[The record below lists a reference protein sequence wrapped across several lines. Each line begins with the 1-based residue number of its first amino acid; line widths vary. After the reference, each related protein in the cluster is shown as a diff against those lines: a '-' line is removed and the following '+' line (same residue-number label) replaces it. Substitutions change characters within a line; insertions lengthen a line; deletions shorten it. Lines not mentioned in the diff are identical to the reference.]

1 MSEPLKGGN
10 GALFVQL
17 DGPNSDVHYLGCH
30 ELGDIEEP
38 LGDLTLLWCPDP
50 SAPNKFKK
58 VGSYEGEPG
67 TISSSIL
74 TDVLKTADW
83 LEALRCQATLF
94 VNMIECGR
102 KDVFENWARSFVLEG
117 ARVSTKRLSKLAVR
131 KPGDQDES
139 TQSFDIQAV
148 ALHRLLDVN
157 VNRQTITEEQSL
169 NDVVF
174 CNDPRCQ
181 DECGVALDY
190 CQTGFIVSDFLGASY
205 SNIANV
211 LSTVDGGADGW
222 LETTEEPFGAAMD
235 IASVICVEI
244 GGGITRTIVARGT
257 QDGGPMDIAY
267 SDDGGATAWVPVAVG
282 AVDDQYATMGGTLFA
297 LDLYHIWLVTTGG
310 YVYFSDDAGVTWTAQ
325 SAGVPSAKDLN
336 HIDFADE
343 NYGVAVG
350 ADEQMLYTDDGGAT
364 WQLILGAHPGDDVDI
379 LCVDVR
385 DQYRW
390 WIGYVDGSLWYTE
403 DGGTT
408 FVRRDY
414 PEAAT
419 HTAGVTDITFVND
432 LVGYMIANK
441 TGPVLGDVYRTI
453 NGGRSWRQLTDT
465 PLNLGLNEIWS
476 CNVNMAY
483 IVGEAED
490 GTGVVLKVA

>member
-1 MSEPLKGGN
+1 MTEPLKGGN

-38 LGDLTLLWCPDP
+38 LGDLSLLWCPDA
-50 SAPNKFKK
+50 SGPNKFKK

-83 LEALRCQATLF
+83 LEALRCRATIF

-102 KDVFENWARSFVLEG
+102 KDVFENWARSFVLED

-157 VNRQTITEEQSL
+157 VNRQTINETEAL
-169 NDVVF
+169 NDITF

-181 DECGVALDY
+181 DDCGVALDY
-190 CQTGFIVSDFLGASY
+190 CQSGYIVGDAQAAS
-205 SNIANV
+205 AADVADV
-211 LSTVDGGADGW
+211 LITADGGLDSWPGT
-222 LETTEEPFGAAMD
+222 LTDPFAAAMS

-257 QDGGPMDIAY
+257 SDGAHMGIAY
-267 SDDGGATAWVPVAVG
+267 SDDGGVTWTPVAVG
-282 AVDDQYATMGGTLFA
+282 TVDAQYATMGGTLFA
-297 LDLYHIWLVTTGG
+297 LDLYHIWLVTIGG

-325 SAGVPSAKDLN
+325 SAGAPMTGALN

-350 ADEQMLYTDDGGAT
+350 EDEEMLYTDDGGAT
-364 WQLILGAHPGDDVDI
+364 WQLILGVNTGGGDVDI

-390 WIGYVDGSLWYTE
+390 WIGYVDGTLWYTE

-408 FVRRDY
+408 FVERDY

-419 HTAGVTDITFVND
+419 HTLGITDITFVND

-441 TGPVLGDVYRTI
+441 TGPIGDVYRTI

-465 PLNLGLNEIWS
+465 PTNAGLNAIWA

-483 IVGEAED
+483 VVGEAES

>member
-17 DGPNSDVHYLGCH
+17 DGPNSEVHYLGCH

-38 LGDLTLLWCPDP
+38 LGDLTLLWCRDP
-50 SAPNKFKK
+50 SAPNKFQKI
-58 VGSYEGEPG
+58 GSYEGEPG

-74 TDVLKTADW
+74 TNVLKTADW
-83 LEALRCQATLF
+83 LEGLRCPATIF
-94 VNMIECGR
+94 VNMWECGR
-102 KDVFENWARSFVLEG
+102 ADVFENWVRSFVLEG
-117 ARVSTKRLSKLAVR
+117 VRVSTKRLSKLVVR

-139 TQSFDIQAV
+139 TQSFDLQAV

-181 DECGVALDY
+181 DDCGVALDY
-190 CQTGFIVSDFLGASY
+190 CQTGFIVSDPLTGSAA
-205 SNIANV
+205 NVANV

-222 LETTEEPFGAAMD
+222 LETVEEPFAAAMV

-257 QDGGPMDIAY
+257 QDGGPVDIAY
-267 SDDGGATAWVPVAVG
+267 SDDGGATAWVPVEVG

-297 LDLYHIWLVTTGG
+297 LDLYHIWLVCTGG

-325 SAGVPSAKDLN
+325 SAGTLIGTLN

-350 ADEQMLYTDDGGAT
+350 VADEMLYTDDGGAT
-364 WQLILGAHPGDDVDI
+364 WQLILGDNGAIEI

-390 WIGYVDGSLWYTE
+390 WLGYVDGTLWYTE
-403 DGGTT
+403 DGGVT
-408 FVRRDY
+408 FVQRDY

-419 HTAGVTDITFVND
+419 HTLGITDITFVND

-441 TGPVLGDVYRTI
+441 AGPIGDVYRTI
-453 NGGRSWRQLTDT
+453 NGGRSWRLLTDT
-465 PLNLGLNEIWS
+465 PTNAGLNAIWA

-483 IVGEAED
+483 VVGEAE
-490 GTGVVLKVA
+490 GTTGVVLKVA